1 MIISKVEVFRI
12 PRRINSPIGI
22 RIYTDTGLYGDGE
35 AALAYG
41 KANNAAYGMLKDL
54 VPLIIGMDPLDNEVI
69 WDKIYDAAFWTQNGG
84 PVIYG
89 GISAI
94 DIALWD
100 IRGKYFNVPVYKLLG
115 GKKNPEL
122 RAYASQ
128 LQYYWGDWKHCGKYA
143 MGTPEDYA
151 ENALRAVK
159 EGYTA
164 VKFDLLQVDKNGV
177 SLAFKRFGGFLTT
190 EILDQVEERMAAIRE
205 AVGPNVDILIENH
218 GDTDTTS
225 SLQMAERLEKYR
237 PFVYEE
243 PSYPSADTIANISRR
258 TSIPLAHGERL
269 FNCRQYIPF
278 LTKGAIQLAQ
288 PDLGTCGGITEG
300 KKICDMAHAFDCS
313 VQLHICAS
321 NFSIA
326 PALQL
331 EAAISNFSIHEHHSI
346 FLQEENIR
354 LAKYNYQPVNGYYTV
369 PELPGLGNEWSE
381 EAFSLAAERET
392 IK

>member
-1 MIISKVEVFRI
+1 MIISKVEIFRI

-22 RIYTDTGLYGDGE
+22 RVYTDTGLYGDGE

-41 KANNAAYGMLKDL
+41 KASNAAYGILKDL
-54 VPLIIGMDPLDNEVI
+54 APLIIGMDPLDNEVI

-128 LQYYWGDWKHCGKYA
+128 LQYYWGDWKHCSKYA

-177 SLAFKRFGGFLTT
+177 SLAFKRFSGFLTT
-190 EILDQVEERMAAIRE
+190 EILDQVEARMAAIRE

-218 GDTDTTS
+218 GDTDSTS

-278 LTKGAIQLAQ
+278 LTKQAIQLAQ

-369 PELPGLGNEWSE
+369 PDLPGLGNEWSE